1 MSETMRYIGSKDG
14 KTQYQKELKD
24 YQDLKMNDICESFF
38 QVIDYKI
45 KQDREKME
53 KNIVRPLAESSSGNV
68 GEGGSASTG
77 TNDLTEDLE
86 EKPNDPSKIQP
97 LFPVEVTEE

>member
-1 MSETMRYIGSKDG
+1 MSETMRYIGSKNG
-14 KTQYQKELKD
+14 KTQYQKELQD
-24 YQDLKMNDICESFF
+24 YKSKELNDICESFF

-53 KNIVRPLAESSSGNV
+53 KNIGRPLAESS
-68 GEGGSASTG
+68 TG
-77 TNDLTEDLE
+77 TEDLE

>member
-53 KNIVRPLAESSSGNV
+53 KNIGRPLATQDSSGN
-68 GEGGSASTG
+68 EGDRGCASTG
-77 TNDLTEDLE
+77 TEDSE

>member
-1 MSETMRYIGSKDG
+1 MSETMRYIGSKNG

-24 YQDLKMNDICESFF
+24 YQDLKMSDICESFF

-53 KNIVRPLAESSSGNV
+53 KNIGRPLATQDSSGNER
-68 GEGGSASTG
+68 GGGSASTG
-77 TNDLTEDLE
+77 TEDLE

>member
-14 KTQYQKELKD
+14 KTQYQKELQD
-24 YQDLKMNDICESFF
+24 YKSKELNDICESFF
-38 QVIDYKI
+38 QVIDYKL
-45 KQDREKME
+45 KKDREKME
-53 KNIVRPLAESSSGNV
+53 KNIGRPLAESSTGNERGWGCV
-68 GEGGSASTG
+68 STG
-77 TNDLTEDLE
+77 TEDSE

>member
-1 MSETMRYIGSKDG
+1 MSETMRYVGSSKDG
-14 KTQYQKELKD
+14 RKSVYQKELED
-24 YQDLKMNDICESFF
+24 YQNKELADICESFF

-45 KQDREKME
+45 KKDREKME
-53 KNIVRPLAESSSGNV
+53 KNIGRPLATQDSSGS
-68 GEGGSASTG
+68 EGDRGSASTG
-77 TNDLTEDLE
+77 TEDLE

>member
-14 KTQYQKELKD
+14 KTQYQKELQD
-24 YQDLKMNDICESFF
+24 YQSKELNDICESFF

-53 KNIVRPLAESSSGNV
+53 KNIGRPLATQDSSGNDRV
-68 GEGGSASTG
+68 GGCASTG
-77 TNDLTEDLE
+77 TEDSE
-86 EKPNDPSKIQP
+86 EKPNDPSKIKP

>member
-1 MSETMRYIGSKDG
+1 MSETMRYIGSKNG
-14 KTQYQKELKD
+14 KTQYQKELQD
-24 YQDLKMNDICESFF
+24 YKSKELNDICESFF

-45 KQDREKME
+45 KQDRKKME
-53 KNIVRPLAESSSGNV
+53 KNIGRPLATQDSSGNE
-68 GEGGSASTG
+68 GEGGSVSTG
-77 TNDLTEDLE
+77 TEDSE

>member
-1 MSETMRYIGSKDG
+1 MSETMRYIGSKNG

-24 YQDLKMNDICESFF
+24 YQSKELNDICESFF
-38 QVIDYKI
+38 QVIDYKL
-45 KQDREKME
+45 KKDREKME
-53 KNIVRPLAESSSGNV
+53 KNIGRPIWTQDSSGNE

-77 TNDLTEDLE
+77 TEDLE

>member
-1 MSETMRYIGSKDG
+1 MSETMRYIGSKNG
-14 KTQYQKELKD
+14 KTQYQKELQD
-24 YQDLKMNDICESFF
+24 YKSKELNDICESFF

-53 KNIVRPLAESSSGNV
+53 KNIGRPLAESSTGN
-68 GEGGSASTG
+68 EGGGGAASTG
-77 TNDLTEDLE
+77 TEHLE

>member
-1 MSETMRYIGSKDG
+1 MSETMRYIGSKNG
-14 KTQYQKELKD
+14 KTQYQKELQD
-24 YQDLKMNDICESFF
+24 YKRKELNDICESFF

-53 KNIVRPLAESSSGNV
+53 KNIGRPLAESSTGNA
-68 GEGGSASTG
+68 GGGGSASTG
-77 TNDLTEDLE
+77 TEDLE

-97 LFPVEVTEE
+97 LFPGEVTEE

>member
-14 KTQYQKELKD
+14 KTQYQKELQD

-45 KQDREKME
+45 KKDREKME
-53 KNIVRPLAESSSGNV
+53 KNIGRPLATQDFSSGN
-68 GEGGSASTG
+68 EGGG
-77 TNDLTEDLE
+77 LCN
-86 EKPNDPSKIQP
+86 K
-97 LFPVEVTEE
+97 VYM